1 MLYKNTFLITELKP
15 SGFTSF
21 LNQDIQVNSYIE
33 NSKLKGLKV
42 GDIVEVEY
50 MFTTTYYIYAIKLL
64 ADTESKT
71 DFYRVDDINNTIDGK
86 TVKIICR
93 KFVDGELH
101 LNDFIVSKSIFE
113 DTELNDLIQISWTEC
128 NTLNVITSLE
138 EVDRVDLTKVVL

>member
-1 MLYKNTFLITELKP
+1 MFDKNTFLITELKQ

-50 MFTTTYYIYAIKLL
+50 MFTTTYYIYGIKLL
-64 ADTESKT
+64 NNGISKT
-71 DFYRVDDINNTIDGK
+71 DFYRVDDINNTIDSK

-93 KFVDGELH
+93 KFIDGELH
-101 LNDFIVSKSIFE
+101 LNDFIVSKEIFG
-113 DTELNDLIQISWTEC
+113 DTELNDLIKISWTKC
-128 NTLNVITSLE
+128 NTLNVISSLE
-138 EVDRVDLTKVVL
+138 EVDRVDLTQVIL